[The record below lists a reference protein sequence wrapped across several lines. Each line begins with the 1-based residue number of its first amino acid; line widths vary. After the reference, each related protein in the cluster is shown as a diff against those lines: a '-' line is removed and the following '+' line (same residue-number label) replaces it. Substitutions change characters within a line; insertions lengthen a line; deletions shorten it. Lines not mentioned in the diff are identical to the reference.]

1 MINDLSSFSS
11 APEQTD
17 ELSLHIRVVG
27 HWTSKLYEYFEAEQK
42 RLEFTMNG
50 ETPEVQNDAI
60 KISQVK
66 YRGQV
71 IYCVKSK
78 VLF

>member
-1 MINDLSSFSS
+1 MTLQ
-11 APEQTD
+11 QTD

-50 ETPEVQNDAI
+50 ETPEVSTEQDLPFQSDECTELRMFTKFELPAPN
-60 KISQVK
+60 SH
-66 YRGQV
+66 
-71 IYCVKSK
+71 
-78 VLF
+78 

>member
-1 MINDLSSFSS
+1 MTSNGKVTNSMFMNLQ
-11 APEQTD
+11 QTD

-50 ETPEVQNDAI
+50 ETPEA
-60 KISQVK
+60 SQTN
-66 YRGQV
+66 R
-71 IYCVKSK
+71 
-78 VLF
+78 

>member
-1 MINDLSSFSS
+1 MTLQ
-11 APEQTD
+11 QTD

-50 ETPEVQNDAI
+50 ETPEA
-60 KISQVK
+60 SQTN
-66 YRGQV
+66 R
-71 IYCVKSK
+71 
-78 VLF
+78 

>member
-1 MINDLSSFSS
+1 MILTLSSCFSS

-50 ETPEVQNDAI
+50 ETPEVSTEQDLPCQ
-60 KISQVK
+60 SDECT
-66 YRGQV
+66 
-71 IYCVKSK
+71 YCTTDVYEI
-78 VLF
+78 